1 MAPAPVITIITPVY
15 NGEKYIAET
24 IDSVLTACIEIP
36 YEYLVLNDGSSDSTL
51 SILESYGDSIRVFSH
66 VNLGESATFNRGLEN
81 ASGKYILV
89 ISADDP
95 LLTGSLINR
104 AIQILESDASTVAL
118 YPDWRIIDDNGTIL
132 ETRILPEYSDE
143 IMIGRSRCLPGPG
156 VVFRKDSAIRIGGR
170 NTKWKYVGDYDFW
183 LRLSRVG
190 RIQRLPG
197 VLAQWRD
204 SADSTSISQRG
215 RRMASDRIR
224 VMEDFI
230 SRNDLPVDLASKAL
244 GNAYYIAARLAF
256 FDSKVNGR
264 QLVLKAFK
272 YRHGWPEEARI
283 HVVVYL
289 LLMPI
294 SSFMFELFP
303 SIKAK
308 IGSY

>member
-1 MAPAPVITIITPVY
+1 
-15 NGEKYIAET
+15 
-24 IDSVLTACIEIP
+24 
-36 YEYLVLNDGSSDSTL
+36 
-51 SILESYGDSIRVFSH
+51 
-66 VNLGESATFNRGLEN
+66 
-81 ASGKYILV
+81 
-89 ISADDP
+89 
-95 LLTGSLINR
+95 
-104 AIQILESDASTVAL
+104 
-118 YPDWRIIDDNGTIL
+118 
-132 ETRILPEYSDE
+132 
-143 IMIGRSRCLPGPG
+143 
-156 VVFRKDSAIRIGGR
+156 
-170 NTKWKYVGDYDFW
+170 
-183 LRLSRVG
+183 
-190 RIQRLPG
+190 
-197 VLAQWRD
+197 
-204 SADSTSISQRG
+204 
-215 RRMASDRIR
+215 MASDRIR

-272 YRHGWPEEARI
+272 YRRGWPEEARI